1 MQSSFISNLYPLL
14 CLVSQSC
21 LTLCDPMDCSPPGSS
36 IHGDSPD
43 KNTGVG
49 CHGLLQ
55 GTFPIQRSN
64 PGLPHCRQ
72 ILYQLSYQGSP
83 ACTLLH
89 SFLWLQDSLLYG
101 YATFCLSIYQL
112 MKGDFSPL
120 PREDCGKG
128 GGPASDYVLATEGRV
143 IQAEC
148 AGL

>member
-1 MQSSFISNLYPLL
+1 
-14 CLVSQSC
+14 
-21 LTLCDPMDCSPPGSS
+21 MDCSPPGSS

-55 GTFPIQRSN
+55 GTFPTQRLN

-83 ACTLLH
+83 ACILLL
-89 SFLWLQDSLLYG
+89 SFLWLQDSLLHG

-128 GGPASDYVLATEGRV
+128 GGPTSDCVLATEGRV

>member
-55 GTFPIQRSN
+55 GTFPTQRLN

-83 ACTLLH
+83 ACILLL
-89 SFLWLQDSLLYG
+89 SFLWLQDSLLHG
-101 YATFCLSIYQL
+101 YVTFCLSIYQL

-128 GGPASDYVLATEGRV
+128 GGPTSDCVLATEGRV